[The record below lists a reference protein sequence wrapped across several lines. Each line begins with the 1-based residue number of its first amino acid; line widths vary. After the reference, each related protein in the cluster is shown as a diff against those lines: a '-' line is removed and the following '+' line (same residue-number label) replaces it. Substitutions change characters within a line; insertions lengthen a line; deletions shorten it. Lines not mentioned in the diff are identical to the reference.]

1 MEIRERISAWRQRR
15 AWRRYVDGV
24 AMARLAS
31 LLEILSLMRAQERT
45 QEALE
50 LVAKGN
56 FALAEEI
63 PGLRGFFCDDCRTG
77 LRQLKYC
84 AQVMLESQALES
96 MTELNTGARKDLQY
110 LTEIWASCIEAQKD
124 WSAEYAIDATSYAPT
139 MKGFLE
145 LYHRLTEAEL
155 ESFAEEDDC
164 SETDE

>member
-1 MEIRERISAWRQRR
+1 MKIKEKVSAWRQRR
-15 AWRRYVDGV
+15 AWRRYVDGI

-31 LLEILSLMRAQERT
+31 LLEMLSLMRAQERT

-50 LVAKGN
+50 LVAKGD

-63 PGLRGFFCDDCRTG
+63 PGLRGFFCSDGKTG
-77 LRQLKYC
+77 LQQLKCC

-96 MTELNTGARKDLQY
+96 MTELNTEARKDLQY

-124 WSAEYAIDATSYAPT
+124 WSAEYAIDVTSYTST
-139 MKGFLE
+139 MNGFLE